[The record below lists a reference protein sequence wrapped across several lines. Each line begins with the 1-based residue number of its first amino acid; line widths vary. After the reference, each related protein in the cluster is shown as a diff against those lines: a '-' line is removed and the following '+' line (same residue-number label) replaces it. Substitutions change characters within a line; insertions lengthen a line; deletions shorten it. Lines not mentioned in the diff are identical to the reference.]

1 MIILPNNKNVIPAAI
16 QAAKFS
22 DKDVRVIETL
32 SMIQG
37 ISSMFSFDK
46 NLNFNSSVELMS
58 DSIIDAQYGQIAISE
73 RSAKSENFSVK
84 EGEFV
89 GFLNGELIITD
100 KSIEN
105 VFDKL
110 LKCLDVKDLELVTM
124 YTGADFSH
132 DESVELV
139 DYLKCIWKNLD
150 FEVVRGE
157 QPNCHLI
164 FSIE

>member
-1 MIILPNNKNVIPAAI
+1 
-16 QAAKFS
+16 
-22 DKDVRVIETL
+22 
-32 SMIQG
+32 MIQG

-100 KSIEN
+100 KIDRNIFLNIINE
-105 VFDKL
+105 
-110 LKCLDVKDLELVTM
+110 
-124 YTGADFSH
+124 
-132 DESVELV
+132 
-139 DYLKCIWKNLD
+139 KNY
-150 FEVVRGE
+150 E
-157 QPNCHLI
+157 
-164 FSIE
+164 